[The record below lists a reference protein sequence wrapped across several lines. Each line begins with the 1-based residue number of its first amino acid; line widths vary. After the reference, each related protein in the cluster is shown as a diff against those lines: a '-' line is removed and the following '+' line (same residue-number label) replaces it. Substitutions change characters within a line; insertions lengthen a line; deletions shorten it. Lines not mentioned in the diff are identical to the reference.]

1 MKYLLIAALVL
12 VVWFLWR
19 TPRVR
24 APKAA
29 APPLPPGR
37 APALPQ
43 EMVRCPVCALHLPR
57 GDAFAGTS
65 GRLYCSHEH
74 RAAGGN

>member
-12 VVWFLWR
+12 VVWFMWR
-19 TPRVR
+19 TPRTR

-29 APPLPPGR
+29 PPPAPGK
-37 APALPQ
+37 APALPL
-43 EMVRCPVCALHLPR
+43 EMVRCQVCSLHLPR
-57 GDAFAGTS
+57 GDAYAGTS